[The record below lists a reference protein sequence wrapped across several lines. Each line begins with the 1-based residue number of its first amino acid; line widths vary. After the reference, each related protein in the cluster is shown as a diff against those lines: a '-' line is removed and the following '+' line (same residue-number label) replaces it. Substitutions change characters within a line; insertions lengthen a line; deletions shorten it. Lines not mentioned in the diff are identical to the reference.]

1 MNEFEMKELKN
12 QEYLGI
18 DENGFEH
25 TGFLKDS
32 LDEIKKKVFW
42 ETNSAVKRN
51 SNIDSKQIIG
61 KSATHDFPEGVTVRT
76 HRMKDGYTS
85 AYFNADVKTKYY
97 GSGSNKTWFNTIGHK
112 LIVGFPHKSA
122 YGIEY
127 GFTFNGNLDHTT
139 SFNKMGQILD
149 YIQSELNAMYDNGN

>member
-1 MNEFEMKELKN
+1 MKELKN

-85 AYFNADVKTKYY
+85 AYFNADVKKKYY

-122 YGIEY
+122 YGSEY

>member
-1 MNEFEMKELKN
+1 MKELKN

-51 SNIDSKQIIG
+51 SNIDPKQIIG

-85 AYFNADVKTKYY
+85 AYFNADVKRKCY
-97 GSGSNKTWFNTIGHK
+97 GIGNNKTYFNTIGHK
-112 LIVGFPHKSA
+112 LIVGFPHKSP
-122 YGIEY
+122 YGSEY
-127 GFTFNGNLDHTT
+127 GFTFNGNLDHAT

-149 YIQSELNAMYDNGN
+149 YIKSELDTMYDNGN

>member
-1 MNEFEMKELKN
+1 MKELKN

-32 LDEIKKKVFW
+32 LETIKQKVFW

-51 SNIDSKQIIG
+51 SNIDPKQIIN
-61 KSATHDFPEGVTVRT
+61 KSATHDFPEGITVRT

-85 AYFNADVKTKYY
+85 AYFNADVKRKYY

-112 LIVGFPHKSA
+112 LIVGFPHKSQ
-122 YGIEY
+122 YNGIEY

-149 YIQSELNAMYDNGN
+149 YIKSELKIMYDNGN

>member
-1 MNEFEMKELKN
+1 VNEFEMKELKN

-85 AYFNADVKTKYY
+85 AYFNADVKKKYY

-122 YGIEY
+122 YGSEY

>member
-1 MNEFEMKELKN
+1 MKELKN

-85 AYFNADVKTKYY
+85 AYFNADVKRKYY

-112 LIVGFPHKSA
+112 LIVGFPHKSP
-122 YGIEY
+122 YNGSEY
-127 GFTFNGNLDHTT
+127 GFTFNGNLDNAT
-139 SFNKMGQILD
+139 SFNEMGQILD
-149 YIQSELNAMYDNGN
+149 YIKSELDIMYNNGN

>member
-1 MNEFEMKELKN
+1 MKELKN

-32 LDEIKKKVFW
+32 LETIKQKVFW

-51 SNIDSKQIIG
+51 SNIDPKQIIN
-61 KSATHDFPEGVTVRT
+61 KSATHDFPEGITVRT

-85 AYFNADVKTKYY
+85 AYFNADVKRKYY

-112 LIVGFPHKSA
+112 LIVGFPHKSQ
-122 YGIEY
+122 YNGIEY

-149 YIQSELNAMYDNGN
+149 YIKSELDIMYDNGN